1 MIIFAP
7 LIYQE
12 SQIEIATC
20 NNEQGAKS
28 DKPIPLEK
36 TLTPSFCICYCVS

>member
-1 MIIFAP
+1 MYRWFINFAP
-7 LIYQE
+7 LNYQE

-28 DKPIPLEK
+28 DKPIPWK
-36 TLTPSFCICYCVS
+36 KR